1 MLLVGEEDWPFPIRL
16 VRLNNTWRFDG
27 QAARRNLFSA
37 ASAATTAVI
46 GIDIEKKAYAANSGR
61 INIS

>member
-1 MLLVGEEDWPFPIRL
+1 VLLVGEEDWPFPIRL

-46 GIDIEKKAYAANSGR
+46 GIDIEKIWHHDRNSGFPLP
-61 INIS
+61 

>member
-1 MLLVGEEDWPFPIRL
+1 VLLVGEEDWPFPIRL

-27 QAARRNLFSA
+27 QTARRNLFSA

-46 GIDIEKKAYAANSGR
+46 GIEYRVDMAS
-61 INIS
+61 